1 MKMRGNTKDQQECG
15 ATGTLT
21 SCRLGCELVQPLAET
36 VLQYLL
42 DLNLCLPYA
51 APCLPHSAALPLLGI
66 HPTKAT
72 GANQD
77 AKMET
82 TEVNGFVENS
92 GLMPTCSQPR
102 VGIFRSSTWLD

>member
-1 MKMRGNTKDQQECG
+1 MKMRGNTKGQQECG
-15 ATGTLT
+15 AAGTLT
-21 SCRLGCELVQPLAET
+21 SCRPGCELVQPLAET

-72 GANQD
+72 GANQGCQDGNHRSKWVCGEQWSD
-77 AKMET
+77 ANLFT
-82 TEVNGFVENS
+82 TQGWD
-92 GLMPTCSQPR
+92 
-102 VGIFRSSTWLD
+102 I